1 LRYEVFCILFS
12 NIEITETVFFTF
24 QFATLSVPSLTTL
37 VPVYFLQHLVWL
49 VGDFLLRHLRN
60 GHHQRRIWLHFQGIL
75 LTFLVYSILSN
86 LLNHSYSYRQALPN
100 HLFYSYSDAVFLFF
114 PHRYCV
120 SGTIGHKLMCGKPTR
135 IDYKDTHIDVRCQV
149 DFHLISYFAKKCTI
163 LNSNDK
169 NMVNQ
174 KEAL

>member
-1 LRYEVFCILFS
+1 
-12 NIEITETVFFTF
+12 
-24 QFATLSVPSLTTL
+24 
-37 VPVYFLQHLVWL
+37 
-49 VGDFLLRHLRN
+49 
-60 GHHQRRIWLHFQGIL
+60 
-75 LTFLVYSILSN
+75 
-86 LLNHSYSYRQALPN
+86 
-100 HLFYSYSDAVFLFF
+100 
-114 PHRYCV
+114 
-120 SGTIGHKLMCGKPTR
+120 MCGKPTR